1 MSLADEHADRALQ
14 ALAERSPDCARALEA
29 APAEVRAAARRV
41 LACSDFV
48 ADALSRDEQLLPQ
61 LLARAAERFAGALPW
76 PEARLQGVSAD
87 EAGFMDALRRWRRA
101 ELARIAWRDLAGW
114 ATLGETILDLSNAAD
129 TAIRAAHDY
138 AWALLVERY
147 GEPQTDDPEARRL
160 IVIAMGKLGG
170 QELNFSS
177 DVDLIF
183 LFAGHGETAGP
194 EAVAHEEFFLKLGQ
208 RLIRYLDAPT
218 LEGRAFRVDMRLR
231 PFGASGPLVAS
242 TAAFEDYVERQGRD
256 WERYAWIKARAIT
269 GAALYEQVYRASV
282 RPFVYRR
289 YLDFGVFEALRGMK
303 ALIER
308 EVERRDLQDN
318 IKLGPGGIRE
328 IEFIVQSLQLIRGG
342 NERRLRSGS
351 LMRMLPRLAGDRLL
365 SPAVTTELAAAY
377 DFLRRLEN
385 RLQMYRDQQTHAL
398 PVDAAAR
405 ERLALAMELADWD
418 ELAATLAGHRQRVAA
433 HFAALVQPDDATPRA
448 GPLSQWLEG
457 EAPRAELEA
466 RLVALGME
474 EAGTAA
480 QLMHDLRGSAL
491 VRRMDETGRRRLFS
505 LLGQVLEEVARSPG
519 ALAVLRRLLRVFEA
533 IGARSAYFAL
543 LLENSVAR
551 RRLIE
556 LARHGDFLTAQ
567 IAALPLLLD
576 ELIDDRLFERLPA
589 RAELEQELAA
599 RLEDADSDDE
609 EELVAQLRNFQR
621 AAQFRIAVADL
632 CGGLPLMSVSDR
644 LTEVAELIV
653 AEVLKLS
660 WDFVTSQ
667 YGTPMCGDG
676 AERRAVRLSAVGYGK
691 LGGME
696 LGYASDLD
704 VVFLH
709 DSSGARQETEGARS
723 VDNQVFFIRF
733 VQRMVHTLTM
743 HSAAGRLYE
752 VDMRLRPSG
761 KGGMLITS
769 IEAFEDYQQRE
780 AWTWEHQALLHA
792 RAVCG
797 DAGLSER
804 FAAVRTRI
812 LQQCV
817 RRETLRAEVQRMRV
831 RMRAELSAAR
841 QGEFDLKQD
850 PGGIADI
857 EFLAQYWALRWAA
870 EYPPVAWYS
879 DTIRELESVASANL
893 VPQATIDVLTGAYR
907 KYRERSHHRTIAGL
921 TAVVP
926 ASDFAAERAA
936 VTAIWSQAMEL

>member
-1 MSLADEHADRALQ
+1 MSLASEHADRALQ
-14 ALAERSPDCARALEA
+14 ALAERAPDCAHALEA
-29 APAEVRAAARRV
+29 APVDVREAARRV
-41 LACSDFV
+41 LAASDFV
-48 ADALSRDEQLLPQ
+48 AEALARDERLLPG
-61 LLARAAERFAGALPW
+61 LLARAPERFAGALPLGAT
-76 PEARLQGVSAD
+76 PAD
-87 EAGFMDALRRWRRA
+87 PASLDEPAFMDGLRRWRRA

-114 ATLGETILDLSNAAD
+114 ASLPETLLDLSHAAD
-129 TAIRAAHDY
+129 AAIRAAHDF
-138 AWALLVERY
+138 AWRALVERH
-147 GEPQTDDPEARRL
+147 GAPRAGDPEAQRL

-183 LFAGHGETAGP
+183 LFANHGETDGP
-194 EAVAHEEFFLKLGQ
+194 LPVAHEEFFLKLGQ

-242 TAAFEDYVERQGRD
+242 TAAFEDYLERQGRD

-269 GAALYEQVYRASV
+269 GAALYEQVYRSSV

-308 EVERRDLQDN
+308 EVERRELQDN

-328 IEFIVQSLQLIRGG
+328 IEFIVQSLQLVRGG
-342 NERRLRSGS
+342 NERRLRSNS

-365 SPAVTTELAAAY
+365 SPAVTAELSAAY
-377 DFLRRLEN
+377 EFLRRLEN

-398 PVDAAAR
+398 PEDATAR
-405 ERLALAMELADWD
+405 ARLALAMDFAGWD
-418 ELAATLAGHRQRVAA
+418 ELTATLEGHRQRVAA
-433 HFAALVQPDDATPRA
+433 HFAALVQPADATPRT
-448 GPLSQWLEG
+448 GPLSGWLEG
-457 EAPRAELEA
+457 DAPRAELES
-466 RLVALGME
+466 RLDALGME

-505 LLGQVLEEVARSPG
+505 LLGQMLEEVARFPG
-519 ALAVLRRLLRVFEA
+519 ALAVLRRLLRVVEA

-576 ELIDDRLFERLPA
+576 ELIDDRLFEQLPA

-599 RLEDADSDDE
+599 RLADADADDE

-632 CGGLPLMSVSDR
+632 CGGLPLMAVSDR

-653 AEVLKLS
+653 AQVLKLS
-660 WDFVTSQ
+660 WDFVTAQ
-667 YGTPMCGDG
+667 YGTPMCGTG
-676 AERRAVRLSAVGYGK
+676 AERRAVRLCAVGYGK
-691 LGGME
+691 LGGIE

-709 DSSGARQETEGARS
+709 DSTGPGQETEGARS

-797 DAGLSER
+797 DAGLGER
-804 FAAVRTRI
+804 FTALRTRI
-812 LQQCV
+812 LQHSV
-817 RRETLRAEVQRMRV
+817 RRDTLRTEVQRMRA

-841 QGEFDLKQD
+841 AGEFDLKQD

-879 DTIRELESVASANL
+879 DTIRELESVASADL

-907 KYRERSHHRTIAGL
+907 RYRECSHHRTIAGL

-926 ASDFAAERAA
+926 ASEFTAERAA
-936 VTAIWSQAMEL
+936 VIAIWNQAMEV